1 MSYSSRPTEL
11 PFRRTIRLKD
21 YDYSQAG
28 WYFITICTQGKACL
42 FGQVENGKTVLSDIG
57 TAAEEHLTDISR
69 HFSFVSVDEH
79 VIMPNHIHAIIAIQ
93 PVGAALMPP
102 AETSSNPVPD
112 FPHRS
117 LSFIVQQYKSGVTRW
132 CAANGFGY
140 FGWQRGFYEHVIRN
154 EDDLRDIREYIMN
167 NPMIWCEDEEYRE

>member
-1 MSYSSRPTEL
+1 MTHQSQPPEQPSR
-11 PFRRTIRLKD
+11 RSIRLKD

-28 WYFITICTQGKACL
+28 WYFITLCTKGKACL
-42 FGQVENGKTVLSDIG
+42 FGNVENGRILLSEIGKT
-57 TAAEEHLTDISR
+57 AEERLTEIPR
-69 HFSFVSVDEH
+69 HFPFVSIDEH
-79 VIMPNHIHAIIAIQ
+79 IVMPNHIHAIIVMQ

-102 AETSSNPVPD
+102 GETPLSTVPD
-112 FPHRS
+112 STPQS

-154 EDDLRDIREYIMN
+154 EDDLHDIREYIVY
-167 NPMIWCEDEEYRE
+167 NPMKWSEDEEYRE